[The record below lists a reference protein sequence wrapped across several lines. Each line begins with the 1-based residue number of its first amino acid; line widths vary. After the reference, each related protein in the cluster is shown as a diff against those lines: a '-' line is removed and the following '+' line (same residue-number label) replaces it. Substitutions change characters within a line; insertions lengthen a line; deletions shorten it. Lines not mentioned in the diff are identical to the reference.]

1 MGLVYADPESE
12 WMQRIRPV
20 REAKT
25 TLRCDSWIERH
36 KAEIERLIQQ
46 TGEHARIAVTSLPG
60 DWWNLDET
68 LRFAIC
74 DGVLSRMLLPA
85 FAEQFRGMSENEIDR
100 MMQSFALQ
108 NCVQREGLLQLIR
121 VQCSEKQTRS

>member
-1 MGLVYADPESE
+1 
-12 WMQRIRPV
+12 
-20 REAKT
+20 
-25 TLRCDSWIERH
+25 
-36 KAEIERLIQQ
+36 
-46 TGEHARIAVTSLPG
+46 
-60 DWWNLDET
+60 
-68 LRFAIC
+68 
-74 DGVLSRMLLPA
+74 MLLPA